1 MHGNSQQSVFRRKSI
16 PACILTI
23 VAGIFVCALVIAPQ
37 LRAQVVTSSIVGT
50 VVDPTGAAV
59 PNAKVTLTNVAT
71 NEVRTATTG
80 SSGIF
85 RFPELLAGTYSVTVT
100 ASGFKTYTT
109 TNVEVTASSS
119 RDLGK
124 IALAVGAVSQSVTVT
139 AAVTPIQTTS
149 SALTHTVTGSA
160 LSALP
165 IVGRNLFG
173 ALTLVPGVVNTN
185 LNQPVTSPNGLGGIN
200 ITGSYS
206 GDSPNVNFTVDGIT
220 DVDTGSDGTIHEEPN
235 MGAVSQMKVLSD
247 NYSAEYGRTSGGTVE
262 VITKSGT
269 SHYHGQLWW
278 DYRHEYLNAND
289 YFNKLSEAK
298 AGQPNLPQKY
308 RYNVPG
314 YAFGGP
320 IPIPK
325 FNKSHNKLFF
335 FVSQE
340 WTRQLAT
347 NSIQYINVPTPNM
360 RGGTAAD
367 QACNCILL
375 DQGVSVAHN
384 SSAYAANTI
393 SQYVLDPSTGNPF
406 PSYTVG
412 GQTYQGIPMSSVN
425 PVGLAMLNYLPGQQF
440 NSSGCSIGAYQ
451 CNYFSAVSDSH
462 PRRNDVVRI
471 DFDPSSKLTSYFRW
485 VNDFDDDS
493 PSWYHFTQWP
503 VLPVDHPNPGHGYL
517 GSVTYIFSPTLI
529 NELTVGYDWNT
540 WSWYLLPGDLAAMN
554 PSNLDNPPLLLPKP
568 TQPEGVNGYDN
579 IMPQF
584 GFGGDI
590 PNLPSYSGNSGI
602 INYFNANPIWSV
614 SENLSKIHGTHQF
627 KMGVYI
633 EHNIKIQP
641 SGNGYAGNYDFST
654 NTTNPLNSGDGYVN
668 ALLGNYN
675 NFSQQSA
682 RAVFKVVYWDV
693 EPYVQDSWQATHK
706 LTLDYGVRLYMH
718 TPQADANGTFSY
730 FAPAQY
736 NPSAAPR
743 IFIPAC
749 TVASSVSNPC
759 PNPDLRS
766 VDPAI
771 QSPSPS
777 QMSPAAYIGAFVPG
791 SGNPADGMVLANPL
805 QPTYKRSFPFAA
817 APRVGFAIDV
827 FGNGKTAIRGGFGV
841 FYSRMDGNQV
851 YGMSGQVPYSF
862 TYSASNGN
870 VANLATTKGV
880 TTPAN
885 ISMYSGLVP
894 WPRNYNGSLNI
905 QQALGFNTSLSVAYA
920 FNLGRDLNV
929 LDNLN
934 PIPLGATF
942 NPNNISDVTGKALTQ
957 VGSAL
962 ERTVY
967 PGFQDIN
974 AEQFL
979 GYTNYHALEVSLEHR
994 LTGGLLFG
1002 VNYTWAKN
1010 LGVTS
1015 FDPLVPDNNARNYG
1029 PINFDRRQNLQIN
1042 YSYAL
1047 PGLSKDLRS
1056 SIGGKLLGAI
1066 VDNWTF
1072 AGLASFQSGAPLMIG
1087 LSAPAVDI
1095 TGSGSE
1101 GARPNVVCNPTSSVP
1116 SGFMFNPACFAMPVP
1131 RQGLNSIGT
1140 EGVNPVYSKGLNNW
1154 NMTLSKFIPIG
1165 LGESRGFNVQVQ
1177 AYNVFN
1183 HPQFDPGTGG
1193 SATTA
1198 RFSGSGALTDAAALG
1213 VPASDAT
1220 GPRVIA
1226 GYLTFTF

>member
-1 MHGNSQQSVFRRKSI
+1 MYGNSQQSVFRKKLRI
-16 PACILTI
+16 P
-23 VAGIFVCALVIAPQ
+23 AGIFAVIAGICMCFLMVAPA
-37 LRAQVVTSSIVGT
+37 LRAQVITSSIVGT

-59 PNAKVTLTNVAT
+59 PNAHVTLTNVSTKA
-71 NEVRTATTG
+71 VRTVTSG
-80 SSGIF
+80 STGIF
-85 RFPELLAGTYSVTVT
+85 RFPELPAGTYSVTVA
-100 ASGFKTYTT
+100 ASGFKTFTT
-109 TNVEVTASSS
+109 TDIRLNASSS

-124 IALAVGAVSQSVTVT
+124 IALAVGSVSQSVTVT

-160 LSALP
+160 LNALP

-235 MGAVSQMKVLSD
+235 MGAISQLKVLSN

-269 SHYHGQLWW
+269 SQYHGSLWW

-289 YFNKLSEAK
+289 YFSKK
-298 AGQPNLPQKY
+298 AGLPRALY

-325 FNKSHNKLFF
+325 YNKNHNKLFF

-347 NSIQYINVPTPNM
+347 NSIHYINVPDANM

-367 QACNCILL
+367 TACNCILL
-375 DQGVSVAHN
+375 DQGVSVANN
-384 SSAYAANTI
+384 SSAYASNTI
-393 SQYVLDPSTGNPF
+393 SQYVKNPLTGSAF
-406 PSYTVG
+406 PSYTVN
-412 GQTYQGIPMSSVN
+412 GQTYQGIPMSSVS
-425 PVGLAMLNYLPGQQF
+425 PVGLAILNYLPTAQI
-440 NSSGCSIGAYQ
+440 NSAACSIGAYQ
-451 CNYFSAVSDSH
+451 CNYQSDVSDTH

-471 DFDPSSKLTSYFRW
+471 DFDPSSKLTSWFRV
-485 VNDFDDDS
+485 VNDYDDDS

-503 VLPVDHPNPGHGYL
+503 AIPDNHPNPGHGYA

-529 NELTVGYDWNT
+529 NEITAGYDWNT
-540 WSWYLLPGDLAAMN
+540 WAWYLLPGDLAQMN
-554 PSNLDNPPLLLPKP
+554 PANIGNPPLLLAKP

-579 IMPQF
+579 IMPAF

-590 PNLPSYSGNSGI
+590 ANLPSYSGTSGI
-602 INYFNANPIWSV
+602 INYFNANPIYSV
-614 SENLSKIHGTHQF
+614 SENLTKIHGTHQF

-633 EHNIKIQP
+633 EHNTKLQP

-668 ALLGNYN
+668 ALLGYYN

-682 RAVFKVVYWDV
+682 RAVFNVVYWDV
-693 EPYVQDSWQATHK
+693 EPYVQDSWQITRR

-736 NPSAAPR
+736 NPASAPR

-749 TVASSVSNPC
+749 AGSERPC
-759 PNPDLRS
+759 SNPDLRS
-766 VDPAI
+766 ADPAN
-771 QSPSPS
+771 PSVLD
-777 QMSPAAYIGAFVPG
+777 PAAYIGAFVPG
-791 SGNPADGMVLANPL
+791 SGNPADGMVLAGPL
-805 QPTYKRSFPFAA
+805 QPTYKRDFPFAA
-817 APRVGFAIDV
+817 APRIGFAIDV
-827 FGNGKTAIRGGFGV
+827 FGNGKTAIRGGIGV

-851 YGMSGQVPYSF
+851 YGMSGQVPYAF
-862 TYSASNGN
+862 TYSASDGSIS
-870 VANLATTKGV
+870 NLATTPGV

-894 WPRNYNGSLNI
+894 WPRTYNGSLNV
-905 QQALGFNTSLSVAYA
+905 QQELGFNTALSVVYS
-920 FNLGRDLNV
+920 FNYGRDLNV
-929 LDNLN
+929 RDNLN
-934 PIPLGATF
+934 AIPLGADY
-942 NPNNISDVTGKALTQ
+942 NPNNISPITGKALTQ

-962 ERTVY
+962 ERVNY
-967 PGFQDIN
+967 PGFQDISKE
-974 AEQFL
+974 AFL
-979 GYTNYHALEVSLEHR
+979 GYTNYNALEVTLNHR
-994 LTGGLLFG
+994 LSKGLLFG
-1002 VNYTWAKN
+1002 VSFTYAKN
-1010 LGVTS
+1010 LGVTA

-1029 PINFDRRQNLQIN
+1029 PISFNRKGNLVFN

-1047 PGLSKDLRS
+1047 PGLSKNLES
-1056 SIGGKLLGAI
+1056 SIGGKVLGAI
-1066 VDNWTF
+1066 VNHWTYS
-1072 AGLASFQSGAPLMIG
+1072 GLATFQTGAPLMIG

-1101 GARPNVVCNPTSSVP
+1101 GARPNVVCNPTSGAP
-1116 SGFMFNPACFAMPVP
+1116 AGFMFNPACFTMPTP
-1131 RQGLNSIGT
+1131 YTTAGLASIGN

-1154 NMTLSKFIPIG
+1154 NMTLTKFIPIG
-1165 LGESRGFNVQVQ
+1165 LGEGRGFSVQVQ
-1177 AYNVFN
+1177 AFNVFN

-1193 SATTA
+1193 SSTTA
-1198 RFSGSGALTDAAALG
+1198 RFNGSGAMTDAAALG
-1213 VPASDAT
+1213 LPASDAT